1 MIISPI
7 IADCIRCFDSEG
19 AVSNNLHD
27 NVLCPEDYQGSSS
40 DKLLW
45 VETIDSGAFA
55 FRLNG
60 QATEML
66 TSRLTKTFRRYRM
79 VRVVTC
85 PRLCLRSLIA
95 LRRRRIKHAARLE
108 QDRLNI
114 RPGHGS
120 AATPSSASGGCVIAP
135 VADSLEEAG
144 DRLFTFTRLP
154 PTQWRSARTTNA
166 IASSAQNNIAAVSA
180 DGSTVWVLI
189 RRLNSSCRRSMMWP
203 NRCRCRERSRCL
215 RGRPIHLRW
224 RRCPAMAELE
234 SPPVAIT
241 NEGFPKIISGRNGG
255 VARTRLEC
263 RQWLRSAAAPD
274 PEARLCLRG
283 DDCGAKVTT

>member
-95 LRRRRIKHAARLE
+95 LRRWRIKHAARLE

-135 VADSLEEAG
+135 VADSLEEA
-144 DRLFTFTRLP
+144 TF
-154 PTQWRSARTTNA
+154 AY
-166 IASSAQNNIAAVSA
+166 
-180 DGSTVWVLI
+180 
-189 RRLNSSCRRSMMWP
+189 
-203 NRCRCRERSRCL
+203 
-215 RGRPIHLRW
+215 
-224 RRCPAMAELE
+224 
-234 SPPVAIT
+234 
-241 NEGFPKIISGRNGG
+241 
-255 VARTRLEC
+255 
-263 RQWLRSAAAPD
+263 
-274 PEARLCLRG
+274 
-283 DDCGAKVTT
+283 